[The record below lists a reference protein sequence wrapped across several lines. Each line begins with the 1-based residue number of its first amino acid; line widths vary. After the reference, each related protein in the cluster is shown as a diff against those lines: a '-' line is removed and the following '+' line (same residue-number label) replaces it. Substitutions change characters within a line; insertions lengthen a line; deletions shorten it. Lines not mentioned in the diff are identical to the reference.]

1 MRKNTRFKF
10 NQFMTRLAELNGV
23 ETDDMNKKFTVEPT
37 VTQTLMNRVQESSDF
52 LTRINIVPVSEMK
65 GEKIGIGVSGSIA
78 SVTDTAG
85 GDERETADFAALDK
99 QGYECVQVN
108 YDFHIRYNTLD
119 LWARYEDFQARLRD
133 AIVKRQALDRIM
145 IGFNGVTR
153 AKTSNRA
160 KNPML
165 QDVAV
170 GWLQKYRNDAP
181 ARVMSKITEED
192 GTVVSEKIRVG
203 KNGDYANLDALV
215 MDATNTLI
223 EPWYQEDPELVVIV
237 GRQLLADKYFPIV
250 NQSQA
255 NTEQLAAD
263 VIISQKR
270 IGGLPAVRVP
280 YFPADAMFITRTDNL
295 SIYWQEGTHRRLID
309 EVPKRDRIENY
320 ESINED
326 YVIEDYAAGC
336 LVENI
341 EVGVFAEPAATTQEA
356 AAENG
361 GAASTEKTEA

>member
-160 KNPML
+160 KFPML

-203 KNGDYANLDALV
+203 KNGDYASLDALV

-250 NQSQA
+250 NLSQA

-295 SIYWQEGTHRRLID
+295 SIYFQEGTHRRLID

-341 EVGVFAEPAATTQEA
+341 EVGEYAAPAATTQEA
-356 AAENG
+356 AAESG
-361 GAASTEKTEA
+361 SATGTEKTEA